1 MALAG
6 DIILAS
12 DRAKVVSTYTASGL
26 SPGGSS
32 TCYVAKHAG
41 LLPVKEL
48 VLMNRVPTAEEA
60 HAWGMATCCAS
71 R

>member
-1 MALAG
+1 MTLAG

-12 DRAKVVSTYTASGL
+12 DRAKVVSTYAASGL

-32 TCYVAKHAG
+32 TYYVAKHAG

-48 VLMNRVPTAEEA
+48 VLMNRRGSPCLGYGDMLCQPMT
-60 HAWGMATCCAS
+60 
-71 R
+71 

>member
-12 DRAKVVSTYTASGL
+12 NRAKFVSAYTASGL
-26 SPGGSS
+26 PPSGSS
-32 TCYVAKHAG
+32 TYYVAKHAD
-41 LLPVKEL
+41 LLPIKEF

-60 HAWGMATCCAS
+60 HAWGMATRCAS